1 MFILF
6 IYVGYYRALG
16 RKINARYLK
25 ERLIEKDPNFGY
37 STRTTIELIQQLDIL
52 ADTLF
57 IEASLLGRYE
67 LFRTITLGKNRKA
80 YVDDFCAKV
89 HRTMISI
96 HHHDS

>member
-1 MFILF
+1 M
-6 IYVGYYRALG
+6 
-16 RKINARYLK
+16 
-25 ERLIEKDPNFGY
+25 
-37 STRTTIELIQQLDIL
+37 ELIQQLDIL

-57 IEASLLGRYE
+57 IEASLLGRYK
-67 LFRTITLGKNRKA
+67 LFGTITLGKNRKA